1 MEASFGIELLERGR
15 RGVTPT
21 PAGKA
26 LARHAR
32 LLLQQAEHLQQ
43 DLAEYANGIKG
54 QVRLLCNTT
63 ALSEYLPELL
73 ADFLREHPNLD
84 IDLQELPSLR
94 ITQAL
99 RQGTADLGIISDAVD
114 THGLQTL
121 PFRDD
126 PLVLIMPLDHP
137 LAASPV
143 SFIDS
148 LQYDY
153 VGLTAHSALSVYL
166 EEQALHAGFRL
177 QTRIR
182 AEGFDGVIRMVA
194 RGAGLGIVPQAA
206 LERWPS
212 ERNFKAQPL
221 EEDWACRTAAVM
233 RALVRATA
241 RLRQSLVRRLG
252 PALAEEPVIHRRQNQ
267 QEWHAKHQG
276 HLERLGEIRGDHH
289 RAHQHQ
295 AQQGAVGKQ
304 AQLEG
309 QLRPAMALAIAAEK
323 QVREED
329 HEPGEDRAEHRDRHH
344 QGERAFRVHHVQQG
358 RQGNARA
365 GQQQR
370 IQRDAALLK
379 APMDLGA

>member
-1 MEASFGIELLERGR
+1 MHFDLIDLRLYLHILDAGNITAGAARSHLSLAAASARIRAMEASLGIECLERGR

-121 PFRDD
+121 AFRDD
-126 PLVLIMPLDHP
+126 PLVLILPLDHP
-137 LAASPV
+137 LTTQHV

-148 LQYDY
+148 LQHDY
-153 VGLTAHSALSVYL
+153 VGLAANSALAVYL

-182 AEGFDGVIRMVA
+182 ADGFDGLIRMVA
-194 RGAGLGIVPQAA
+194 GSAGLGIVPQAA
-206 LERWPS
+206 LERWPL
-212 ERNFKAQPL
+212 ERRFKAQPL
-221 EEDWACRTAAVM
+221 REDWACRKLLLCARSFEHLPGYAK
-233 RALVRATA
+233 ALFD
-241 RLRQSLVRRLG
+241 
-252 PALAEEPVIHRRQNQ
+252 ALALP
-267 QEWHAKHQG
+267 
-276 HLERLGEIRGDHH
+276 
-289 RAHQHQ
+289 
-295 AQQGAVGKQ
+295 
-304 AQLEG
+304 
-309 QLRPAMALAIAAEK
+309 LRKNP
-323 QVREED
+323 
-329 HEPGEDRAEHRDRHH
+329 
-344 QGERAFRVHHVQQG
+344 
-358 RQGNARA
+358 
-365 GQQQR
+365 
-370 IQRDAALLK
+370 
-379 APMDLGA
+379 

>member
-1 MEASFGIELLERGR
+1 MHFDLIDLRLYLHILDSGNITAGAARSHLSLAAASARIRAMEASLGIAFLERGR

-43 DLAEYANGIKG
+43 DLVEYAKGVKG

-126 PLVLIMPLDHP
+126 PLVLIMPLDHL
-137 LAASPV
+137 LAASTA

-148 LQYDY
+148 LQHDY
-153 VGLTAHSALSVYL
+153 VGLATHSALAVYL

-182 AEGFDGVIRMVA
+182 AEGFDGLIRMVA
-194 RGAGLGIVPQAA
+194 GGAGLGIVPLAA
-206 LERWPS
+206 LERWPLARS
-212 ERNFKAQPL
+212 FKTQAL
-221 EEDWACRTAAVM
+221 TEEWACRKLLLCARSFEQLPGYAK
-233 RALVRATA
+233 ALFD
-241 RLRQSLVRRLG
+241 
-252 PALAEEPVIHRRQNQ
+252 ALALP
-267 QEWHAKHQG
+267 
-276 HLERLGEIRGDHH
+276 
-289 RAHQHQ
+289 
-295 AQQGAVGKQ
+295 
-304 AQLEG
+304 
-309 QLRPAMALAIAAEK
+309 LRKNP
-323 QVREED
+323 
-329 HEPGEDRAEHRDRHH
+329 
-344 QGERAFRVHHVQQG
+344 
-358 RQGNARA
+358 
-365 GQQQR
+365 
-370 IQRDAALLK
+370 
-379 APMDLGA
+379 

>member
-1 MEASFGIELLERGR
+1 MHFDLIDLRPYRQYHRRRRPQPLFSRTLMLEPGQVWERACPRRGQPSHSRTPAMHFDLIDLRLYLHILDTGNITAGGARSHLSLAAASARIRAMEASLGIEFLERGR

-43 DLAEYANGIKG
+43 DLAEYANGVKG

-121 PFRDD
+121 AFRDD

-137 LAASPV
+137 LASRNV

-148 LQYDY
+148 LQHDY
-153 VGLTAHSALSVYL
+153 VGLAANSALAVYL

-194 RGAGLGIVPQAA
+194 GGAGLGIVPQAA
-206 LERWPS
+206 LERWPK
-212 ERNFKAQPL
+212 ERRFKAQPL
-221 EEDWACRTAAVM
+221 REEWACRQLLLSARSFEQLPGYAK
-233 RALVRATA
+233 ALFD
-241 RLRQSLVRRLG
+241 
-252 PALAEEPVIHRRQNQ
+252 ALNPSHI
-267 QEWHAKHQG
+267 
-276 HLERLGEIRGDHH
+276 
-289 RAHQHQ
+289 
-295 AQQGAVGKQ
+295 
-304 AQLEG
+304 
-309 QLRPAMALAIAAEK
+309 
-323 QVREED
+323 
-329 HEPGEDRAEHRDRHH
+329 
-344 QGERAFRVHHVQQG
+344 F
-358 RQGNARA
+358 
-365 GQQQR
+365 
-370 IQRDAALLK
+370 
-379 APMDLGA
+379 

>member
-1 MEASFGIELLERGR
+1 MHFDLIDLRLFLHVLDTGNITAGAARSHLSLAAASARIRAMEASMGIAFLERGR

-26 LARHAR
+26 LASHAR

-43 DLAEYANGIKG
+43 DLAEYAKGVKG

-137 LAASPV
+137 LTPQNV

-148 LQYDY
+148 LQHDY
-153 VGLTAHSALSVYL
+153 VGLAASSALAVYL

-212 ERNFKAQPL
+212 ESRFKAQPL
-221 EEDWACRTAAVM
+221 TEGWACRRLLLCA
-233 RALVRATA
+233 RAFDQLPGYAKA
-241 RLRQSLVRRLG
+241 LFD
-252 PALAEEPVIHRRQNQ
+252 ALALP
-267 QEWHAKHQG
+267 
-276 HLERLGEIRGDHH
+276 
-289 RAHQHQ
+289 
-295 AQQGAVGKQ
+295 
-304 AQLEG
+304 
-309 QLRPAMALAIAAEK
+309 LRKNP
-323 QVREED
+323 
-329 HEPGEDRAEHRDRHH
+329 
-344 QGERAFRVHHVQQG
+344 
-358 RQGNARA
+358 
-365 GQQQR
+365 
-370 IQRDAALLK
+370 
-379 APMDLGA
+379 

>member
-1 MEASFGIELLERGR
+1 MEASLGIECLERGR

-32 LLLQQAEHLQQ
+32 LLLQQAEHLQL
-43 DLAEYANGIKG
+43 DLAEYANGVKG

-73 ADFLREHPNLD
+73 ADFLCEHPNLD

-99 RQGTADLGIISDAVD
+99 RQGTADLGIVSDAVD

-126 PLVLIMPLDHP
+126 PLVLITPQDHP
-137 LAASPV
+137 FSAG
-143 SFIDS
+143 SFVDS
-148 LQYDY
+148 LQYDF
-153 VGLTAHSALSVYL
+153 VGLAPHSALTVYL

-206 LERWPS
+206 LERWPL
-212 ERNFKAQPL
+212 ERS
-221 EEDWACRTAAVM
+221 
-233 RALVRATA
+233 VRAYPLQEAWA
-241 RLRQSLVRRLG
+241 RRKLQLCARSFEHLPGYAKALFD
-252 PALAEEPVIHRRQNQ
+252 ALALP
-267 QEWHAKHQG
+267 
-276 HLERLGEIRGDHH
+276 
-289 RAHQHQ
+289 
-295 AQQGAVGKQ
+295 
-304 AQLEG
+304 
-309 QLRPAMALAIAAEK
+309 LRKNP
-323 QVREED
+323 
-329 HEPGEDRAEHRDRHH
+329 
-344 QGERAFRVHHVQQG
+344 
-358 RQGNARA
+358 
-365 GQQQR
+365 
-370 IQRDAALLK
+370 
-379 APMDLGA
+379 